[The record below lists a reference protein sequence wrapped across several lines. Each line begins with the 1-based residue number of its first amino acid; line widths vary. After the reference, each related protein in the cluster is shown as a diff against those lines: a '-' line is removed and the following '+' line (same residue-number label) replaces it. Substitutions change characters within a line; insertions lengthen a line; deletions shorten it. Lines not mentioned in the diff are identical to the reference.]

1 MASQWRS
8 FRFRSPR
15 TPRYVYTRL
24 PRQLLQDSA
33 SSTAPA
39 TLASYACRC
48 HHRLASKRSKRIAAK
63 LALAGPSDMTLCA
76 QHNLMRKLG
85 LVPEKG
91 HVLAEA
97 VTAYNALFSQPLP
110 LDHAIALS
118 SLFPSSLP
126 PTQAGV

>member
-1 MASQWRS
+1 MASRWRS

-15 TPRYVYTRL
+15 TPRY
-24 PRQLLQDSA
+24 DSA

-48 HHRLASKRSKRIAAK
+48 HRRVASKRSKRTAAK

-85 LVPEKG
+85 LMPEKG

-97 VTAYNALFSQPLP
+97 VAAYNALFSQPLP
-110 LDHAIALS
+110 PDHAMALS